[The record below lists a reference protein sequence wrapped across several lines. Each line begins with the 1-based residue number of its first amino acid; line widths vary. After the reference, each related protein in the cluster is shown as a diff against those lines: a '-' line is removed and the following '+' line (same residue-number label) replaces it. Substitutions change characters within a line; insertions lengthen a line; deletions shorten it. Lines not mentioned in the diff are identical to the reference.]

1 MPPQTPEPV
10 PEPAATTSE
19 DDELVRQIRTH
30 RDDMI
35 DVDDQL
41 AKLDQEIAGQ
51 QHEMAQVVALVEQKN
66 AYRSRL
72 VRLRTN
78 TQRFVETLQIKAEPV
93 RRAPKKKP
101 NPPDLGEIGRPREV
115 ARSARLRRR

>member
-1 MPPQTPEPV
+1 MS
-10 PEPAATTSE
+10 TT
-19 DDELVRQIRTH
+19 R
-30 RDDMI
+30 
-35 DVDDQL
+35 L

-51 QHEMAQVVALVEQKN
+51 QHEMAQVVAQVEQKN

-93 RRAPKKKP
+93 RRAPKEEAK
-101 NPPDLGEIGRPREV
+101 
-115 ARSARLRRR
+115 SA